1 MTEPLCPTCAVPLV
15 YVGNSL
21 PWCEHCEFKLGTF
34 KPDPAQGPVGRHV
47 TAWSK
52 RLAYRANNRQ
62 YAAIAG
68 QELSKPRMTPVF
80 LVLLGISLLLIALA
94 TGVLAIALWLVI
106 TGWAL
111 QKALGLVL
119 IGVVVVLRPRLGR
132 LRTYR
137 EKYDEVNRAEAP
149 ELFSLIDDAVAATG
163 APAPDHV
170 FIDPTFNASATI
182 VGLRRRRVLTI
193 GIPLWM
199 SLRPQE
205 RVAVLGHELGHF
217 LNRDVRRGLLTQPA
231 CTMFGQLANLTHP
244 GRVYMAG
251 GAGGGLVAV
260 IAPVFMAMA
269 HVPLLTIHLAIN
281 VLSFRDG
288 QRAEY
293 YADAIAAKL
302 AGPAAAS
309 SLEVLAC
316 DKALRLLIGSRA
328 RRGAGFA
335 AWRADVSHK
344 RNSDSA
350 TRSLQ
355 LSLREEASAFATHP
369 PTGLRHRLL
378 SSQPPG
384 NPVVVLT
391 AARDERIDAELL
403 RFEKRY
409 VEDIAEAW

>member
-1 MTEPLCPTCAVPLV
+1 
-15 YVGNSL
+15 
-21 PWCEHCEFKLGTF
+21 
-34 KPDPAQGPVGRHV
+34 
-47 TAWSK
+47 
-52 RLAYRANNRQ
+52 
-62 YAAIAG
+62 
-68 QELSKPRMTPVF
+68 
-80 LVLLGISLLLIALA
+80 
-94 TGVLAIALWLVI
+94 
-106 TGWAL
+106 
-111 QKALGLVL
+111 
-119 IGVVVVLRPRLGR
+119 
-132 LRTYR
+132 
-137 EKYDEVNRAEAP
+137 
-149 ELFSLIDDAVAATG
+149 
-163 APAPDHV
+163 
-170 FIDPTFNASATI
+170 
-182 VGLRRRRVLTI
+182 
-193 GIPLWM
+193 
-199 SLRPQE
+199 
-205 RVAVLGHELGHF
+205 
-217 LNRDVRRGLLTQPA
+217 
-231 CTMFGQLANLTHP
+231 MFGQLANLTHP